1 MKGKLYLLPNLLGDT
16 NPQRVLPDEA
26 IKILHSLDHFI
37 VENIKNAR
45 RFIIKCGYPG
55 KIDDIRFFELN
66 KKTDLREIPSFLDP
80 CMKGLNTGLI
90 SEAGLPGIADPGAVI
105 TSLAH
110 EKRIRVIP
118 FTGPSSVLLSL
129 MASGLNGQSFTFHG
143 YLPIR
148 GKERQQRIRELDKAC
163 ITTGYTQ
170 IFIETPYRNDKL
182 LEDLKRNCSAKTKL
196 CVACELTCEN
206 ETIITHTIAEWKKE
220 RVSFHKRP
228 CIFLLG

>member
-1 MKGKLYLLPNLLGDT
+1 M
-16 NPQRVLPDEA
+16 
-26 IKILHSLDHFI
+26 
-37 VENIKNAR
+37 
-45 RFIIKCGYPG
+45 
-55 KIDDIRFFELN
+55 
-66 KKTDLREIPSFLDP
+66 
-80 CMKGLNTGLI
+80 
-90 SEAGLPGIADPGAVI
+90 
-105 TSLAH
+105 
-110 EKRIRVIP
+110 IP